1 MLGQKAP
8 TDTQV
13 ELSPASPALVPT
25 NPAPLSCPA
34 PSSPNPK
41 RVRFTYKAKATTR
54 VSPPAKPVQVSSD
67 SEILKQLE
75 TRVLSAIPRCEC
87 STLKSNS
94 YSTRASDVNPT
105 ANGKKRAAVAM
116 VSTNA
121 SRDSHCRKLLEAKN
135 RQEKTQTELRTLSRE
150 LAVIKL
156 ERNALQEQMQEKVEK
171 AKLAVETSLLS
182 AANQELA
189 TTVAKL
195 TAQCDSQ
202 IKVI

>member
-1 MLGQKAP
+1 M
-8 TDTQV
+8 
-13 ELSPASPALVPT
+13 
-25 NPAPLSCPA
+25 
-34 PSSPNPK
+34 
-41 RVRFTYKAKATTR
+41 
-54 VSPPAKPVQVSSD
+54 
-67 SEILKQLE
+67 
-75 TRVLSAIPRCEC
+75 LSAIPRSEC

-171 AKLAVETSLLS
+171 AKSQLAVETSLLS